1 MRSRALGLLSAL
13 TEGLASTSGR
23 HHVEPALGAASW
35 RLWQRREYSEPAMMS
50 EPAVPPTLEQRD
62 MQPGTRRSGVVAVK
76 VGMTQE
82 WDHWGARIP
91 LTVLWIDD
99 CQVRA
104 RPAAALEAPRV

>member
-35 RLWQRREYSEPAMMS
+35 RLWQRREYSEPVMMAAAAG
-50 EPAVPPTLEQRD
+50 EPAAQPTLEQRD

-99 CQVRA
+99 CQVR
-104 RPAAALEAPRV
+104 RGAAALEV